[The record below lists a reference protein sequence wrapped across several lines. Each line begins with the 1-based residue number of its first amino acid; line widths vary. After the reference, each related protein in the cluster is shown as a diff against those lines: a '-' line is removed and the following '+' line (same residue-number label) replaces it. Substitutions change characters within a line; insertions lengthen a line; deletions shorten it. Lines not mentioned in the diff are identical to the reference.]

1 MRGRWLGWASLTA
14 LALVA
19 SGCALGS
26 SSSGSSAGGGGTSNG
41 QISVDKVCPLVPNDL
56 ANAAAASTFTASPRE
71 EKDSSGA
78 PQCKYA
84 NDTAALTVVLDTDE
98 TGVQASKTVYAGSGS
113 QSVANVGDEA
123 AFDPSVDALW
133 VRKGKNRSI
142 TITILNPSTDSA
154 TKKSAAIVLAN
165 KILSQI

>member
-1 MRGRWLGWASLTA
+1 
-14 LALVA
+14 
-19 SGCALGS
+19 
-26 SSSGSSAGGGGTSNG
+26 
-41 QISVDKVCPLVPNDL
+41 
-56 ANAAAASTFTASPRE
+56 
-71 EKDSSGA
+71 
-78 PQCKYA
+78 
-84 NDTAALTVVLDTDE
+84 
-98 TGVQASKTVYAGSGS
+98 
-113 QSVANVGDEA
+113 VANVGDEA